1 MNHSPVYI
9 DVILPLG
16 VPNLYTYVV
25 PEELVGQLGIG
36 YRVVVQFGKSKL
48 YTAIVTK
55 IHEQQPNH
63 YSPKE
68 VQLVLDDYP
77 VVNEIQLR
85 FWDWIKSYYMCHPG
99 DVMNAALPGGL
110 KLSSETQIVLNT
122 EQEYN
127 PKDLSDDEYLVFE
140 ALEMNTVLSLD
151 EISAILQR
159 KTTYPVIKSLLSR
172 GLVHVVEE
180 IKTKFLPKIEKY
192 VRLHPSLNL
201 SDLPRFF
208 DQLEKAPKQLELLM
222 KFVELSRILTDQPS
236 LVKKTILLESC
247 SASSAQLKSLETK
260 EILEV
265 QEITVGRL
273 GEFSPEENSSFDLS
287 PTQKEGLKHIEDQ
300 FSTKDVVLLQ
310 GVTSSGKTEMYI
322 RLIEQVINEG
332 KQVLYLLPEIALT
345 TQIISRLRKYFGDDV
360 GVYHSRFNQNERVEV
375 WNKQISTG
383 GYKIILGARS
393 AVFLPFSNLGLVII
407 DEEHDASFKQFEPA
421 PRYHSRDSG
430 IVLAHM
436 YRAKVLLG
444 SATPS
449 LETMHNARSGKYG
462 IVQITERFGGVK
474 MPQIILS
481 DLRYAHK
488 MKQMKGHFSQA
499 LVDEIT
505 KALENKEQII
515 LFQNRRGFSPYV
527 VCKVC
532 GWTPQCNRCDV
543 SLTYHKYL
551 HILKCHYCGFENY
564 MPKKCEA
571 CGSHEVELSGF
582 GTEKIEEDLEIMF
595 PDARIARMD
604 LETTRAKNAY
614 QQLISDFEEN
624 RIDILVGTQ
633 MVTKGLDFE
642 NVSLVGVLNADQS
655 LNFQDFRAHER
666 SFQLL
671 SQVAGRAGRSKK
683 QGLVII
689 QTYQPDHPILQQVIA
704 GDYNGMYERETSLRE
719 EYHYPP
725 YFKLIR
731 ITLKNV
737 SKEKLEDAAH
747 FFASQLRILF
757 GSRVLGPE
765 FPPIPRIRNK
775 YLNQL
780 FVKVENESSIQQVK
794 KMLSDTIDS
803 FRIEKSHSSTQV
815 IVDIDPY

>member
-1 MNHSPVYI
+1 
-9 DVILPLG
+9 
-16 VPNLYTYVV
+16 
-25 PEELVGQLGIG
+25 
-36 YRVVVQFGKSKL
+36 
-48 YTAIVTK
+48 
-55 IHEQQPNH
+55 
-63 YSPKE
+63 
-68 VQLVLDDYP
+68 
-77 VVNEIQLR
+77 
-85 FWDWIKSYYMCHPG
+85 
-99 DVMNAALPGGL
+99 
-110 KLSSETQIVLNT
+110 
-122 EQEYN
+122 
-127 PKDLSDDEYLVFE
+127 
-140 ALEMNTVLSLD
+140 
-151 EISAILQR
+151 
-159 KTTYPVIKSLLSR
+159 
-172 GLVHVVEE
+172 
-180 IKTKFLPKIEKY
+180 
-192 VRLHPSLNL
+192 
-201 SDLPRFF
+201 
-208 DQLEKAPKQLELLM
+208 
-222 KFVELSRILTDQPS
+222 
-236 LVKKTILLESC
+236 
-247 SASSAQLKSLETK
+247 
-260 EILEV
+260 
-265 QEITVGRL
+265 
-273 GEFSPEENSSFDLS
+273 
-287 PTQKEGLKHIEDQ
+287 
-300 FSTKDVVLLQ
+300 
-310 GVTSSGKTEMYI
+310 
-322 RLIEQVINEG
+322 
-332 KQVLYLLPEIALT
+332 
-345 TQIISRLRKYFGDDV
+345 
-360 GVYHSRFNQNERVEV
+360 
-375 WNKQISTG
+375 
-383 GYKIILGARS
+383 
-393 AVFLPFSNLGLVII
+393 
-407 DEEHDASFKQFEPA
+407 
-421 PRYHSRDSG
+421 
-430 IVLAHM
+430 
-436 YRAKVLLG
+436 
-444 SATPS
+444 
-449 LETMHNARSGKYG
+449 
-462 IVQITERFGGVK
+462 
-474 MPQIILS
+474 
-481 DLRYAHK
+481 
-488 MKQMKGHFSQA
+488 
-499 LVDEIT
+499 
-505 KALENKEQII
+505 
-515 LFQNRRGFSPYV
+515 
-527 VCKVC
+527 
-532 GWTPQCNRCDV
+532 
-543 SLTYHKYL
+543 
-551 HILKCHYCGFENY
+551 